1 MTAPPIPIFRCLT
14 LVPSLKNN
22 WLFVPLALLAA
33 LVATLVI
40 LRPHSTVTL
49 RAQTIVTQ
57 YETGIPGIF
66 KSYEARITNRGPWPA
81 VVTRCNAVDDTGERK

>member
-1 MTAPPIPIFRCLT
+1 MRPRA
-14 LVPSLKNN
+14 PSLKND

-33 LVATLVI
+33 LVAILVI

-57 YETGIPGIF
+57 YETGIP
-66 KSYEARITNRGPWPA
+66 RIS
-81 VVTRCNAVDDTGERK
+81 K